1 MLPKP
6 EIASKL
12 TEKNED
18 RGILMLPSTNKIFK
32 LTKREFFERRMNQ
45 MDRPLVILN
54 FQGVLGDFV
63 REKTVQEKGAPQ
75 EPQYVLNLR

>member
-1 MLPKP
+1 LQKQ
-6 EIASKL
+6 EIKKEL

-18 RGILMLPSTNKIFK
+18 RGILMLPSTNKIYK

-63 REKTVQEKGAPQ
+63 HEKMPVEKGA
-75 EPQYVLNLR
+75 V

>member
-1 MLPKP
+1 
-6 EIASKL
+6 
-12 TEKNED
+12 
-18 RGILMLPSTNKIFK
+18 
-32 LTKREFFERRMNQ
+32 

-75 EPQYVLNLR
+75 EPQYVLNLRQGALDGIKLLTNHF